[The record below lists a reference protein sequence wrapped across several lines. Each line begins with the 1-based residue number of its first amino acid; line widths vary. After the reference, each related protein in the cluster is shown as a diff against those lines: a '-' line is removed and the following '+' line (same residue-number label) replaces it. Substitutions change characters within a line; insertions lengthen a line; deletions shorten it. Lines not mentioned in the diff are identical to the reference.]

1 MIPDHDELRTSAEK
15 STSTHFDDSTYP
27 LTALRA
33 ATELGSTFSAPA
45 TLTNGST
52 RSPRTAHRP
61 DAWDR
66 PGQRR
71 VPSRC
76 AHAVLKP
83 ADETGRGHV
92 GQPGLH
98 SGPRLPVLGCRPGGC
113 ASTRVPYQQ
122 NTSPLHGVAMI
133 PARGHI
139 IATCGPYSPKV
150 APSPLLSSHPP
161 LQSVR
166 REIQKP
172 P

>member
-1 MIPDHDELRTSAEK
+1 MRVIPDHDELRTSAEK
-15 STSTHFDDSTYP
+15 ATSTRFDDSTYP
-27 LTALRA
+27 LAALRA

-76 AHAVLKP
+76 VHAVLKP
-83 ADETGRGHV
+83 ADETERGHV

-98 SGPRLPVLGCRPGGC
+98 AAGRASRCWGAMSGRLRINPGALPAEHLTAAWSGDDPGPRSHHRHLRPLFAEGG
-113 ASTRVPYQQ
+113 TQ
-122 NTSPLHGVAMI
+122 
-133 PARGHI
+133 
-139 IATCGPYSPKV
+139 
-150 APSPLLSSHPP
+150 PSS
-161 LQSVR
+161 
-166 REIQKP
+166 
-172 P
+172 